1 MQFLEDPRFKK
12 YLKYFLIAISSLI
25 LFSVLFFFAV
35 YSGIFGSLPNK
46 SKLAAISNQE
56 ASQVISSDNVVI
68 GKYFSEN
75 RTNITW
81 NQVPEHLKNALIATE
96 DKRFFTHKGY
106 DIQSYFRVFFKSI
119 LWRDNK
125 GGGST
130 LTQQLV
136 KNLYGRS
143 NFSILSMPVNKV
155 KEIIIAARLEN
166 MYTKEELLLLYLN
179 SVPFGE
185 NLYGVE
191 TASRRYFN
199 KPASKLKIEES
210 AVLVGLLKANTYFNP
225 RLNPKNSIER
235 RNMVLD
241 LMEKQVY
248 LKVEETDSLQKLP
261 LKLDYE
267 NVTLNAPAGYFV
279 HQVKKKSLEL
289 LEDLKDENGKVYDLE
304 KDGLKIYTTLN
315 MQIQN
320 MATDGIQKHLAQMQ
334 KVLDKELGNRNFKKE
349 WLAKLKTEEKYTDK
363 DNEKRNIEVF
373 DWKGVATKK
382 MSKIDSLWHYY
393 KMLNAAVLITNPK
406 NGAIITWV
414 GGNDFRKLPFD
425 MIQSHRQIASAF
437 KPILY
442 AAAFENDF
450 EPCNYLKNVEKTYSE
465 YDGWSPKNFDHK
477 FTQDSTVALWY
488 SLTHSMNLPT
498 VDLYF
503 KMGRQKLLKTCN
515 KLNFPKIK
523 DDAPSMA
530 LGTLDLSLV
539 EIVSAYGAFAN
550 KGRTTEPVMI
560 DKITDANGKE
570 LYKREA
576 SAHEK
581 VFSVKTSQMIT
592 AILENAI
599 NHGTG
604 ARIRNQF
611 GVRADIAGKTGTA
624 QNYSDAWFIAYTPDL
639 VIGTWVG
646 ASTPDVHFYSGQ
658 GAGSSLALPIVGN
671 VLRGIENDAKLRR
684 QFLTPFSIPY
694 PIYDDMQCDP
704 YHQTGIKGFFR
715 RLFN

>member
-1 MQFLEDPRFKK
+1 MQFLKNPIFKK
-12 YLKYFLIAISSLI
+12 YLKYFIITITSVI
-25 LFSVLFFFAV
+25 LLSVLFFFAV
-35 YSGIFGSLPNK
+35 YAGIFGSLPNK
-46 SKLAAISNQE
+46 ATLAAISNQE
-56 ASQVISSDNVVI
+56 ATQVISSDNVLI
-68 GKYFSEN
+68 GKYFAEN
-75 RTNITW
+75 RTNIAW
-81 NQVPEHLKNALIATE
+81 EKLPDHLKNALIATE

-106 DIQSYFRVFFKSI
+106 DIQSYFRVFFKSV
-119 LWRDNK
+119 LMGDNK

-143 NFSILSMPVNKV
+143 NYSVLSLPVNKI
-155 KEIIIAARLEN
+155 KEIIIAARMEN
-166 MYTKEELLLLYLN
+166 MFTKEELLLLYFN

-185 NLYGVE
+185 NLFGVE
-191 TASRRYFN
+191 TASQRYFN
-199 KPASKLKIEES
+199 KSASKLKVEES
-210 AVLVGLLKANTYFNP
+210 AVLVGLLKANTTFNP
-225 RLNPKNSIER
+225 RLNPKNSLER

-241 LMEKQVY
+241 LMGKQGY
-248 LKVEETDSLQKLP
+248 LTVNEADSLQKLP
-261 LKLDYE
+261 LKLNYE
-267 NVTLNAPAGYFV
+267 NIALNAPAGYFV
-279 HQVKKKSLEL
+279 HQVKKKSLAL
-289 LEDLKDENGKVYDLE
+289 LEDLKDENGKQYNLE
-304 KDGLKIYTTLN
+304 TDGLKIYTTLN
-315 MQIQN
+315 MQVQK
-320 MATDGIQKHLAQMQ
+320 MATDGIKKHMATVQ
-334 KVLDKELGNRNFKKE
+334 KVLDKELENNNFKKE
-349 WLAKLKTEEKYTDK
+349 WFKKQANASKKDK
-363 DNEKRNIEVF
+363 EKRTIEVF
-373 DWKGVATKK
+373 DWNGVTTKK

-425 MIQSHRQIASAF
+425 MVQSHRQIASAF

-442 AAAFENDF
+442 ATAFENDF
-450 EPCNYLKNVEKTYSE
+450 EPCNYLENEEKTYSE
-465 YDGWSPKNFDHK
+465 YDNWTPKNFDHK

-488 SLTHSMNLPT
+488 SLTHSMNVPT

-503 KMGRQKLLKTCN
+503 KVGRQKLLNACN

-550 KGRTTEPVMI
+550 NGQSTAPVMI
-560 DKITDANGKE
+560 DKITDANGKI

-576 SAHEK
+576 PEFEK
-581 VFSVKTSQMIT
+581 VFSAKTSQMIT

-599 NHGTG
+599 NNGTG
-604 ARIRNQF
+604 TRIRNQY
-611 GVRADIAGKTGTA
+611 GINAAIAGKTGTA

-646 ASTPDVHFYSGQ
+646 ASTPDVHFYSSQ
-658 GAGSSLALPIVGN
+658 GSGSALALPIAGN
-671 VLRGIENDAKLRR
+671 VLRGIENDAKLRK
-684 QFLTPFSIPY
+684 QFLTPFSIPFY
-694 PIYDDMQCDP
+694 IYDDMRCDP
-704 YHQTGIKGFFR
+704 YHQKGIGGFFR